1 MTQFHTLRLIL
12 GDQLN
17 ASHAWYSEHDDGVLY
32 LIAELRQ
39 ETDYAPHHVQK
50 VCAFF
55 AAMKGFAAALE
66 KAGHHVRHMTLDET
80 QSFDSL
86 NALLNALIDKHSITR
101 FEYQLPDEY
110 RLREQLRLFSD
121 SLGIETSAT
130 GSEHFLVPDDALS
143 QHFTAGKHHLME
155 SFYRKMRKQ
164 FDVMME
170 GDKPEGGKWNYDKDN
185 RAKLTKA
192 ELECIPEPLVFAN
205 DVSTILDRLER
216 HGVKTIG
223 VATPLLLWPVTRR
236 QSMELLDYFCQ
247 YLLPKFGSFQDAMT
261 SESPHRWSLYHSR
274 LSFALNSKML
284 HPMLVIQAAI
294 KAYRQPDS
302 GISINQVEGFVR
314 QILGWREFVRG
325 LYWANMPEYS
335 TMNAL
340 GGTRTL
346 PEFFWTGETKMQCLK
361 QAIQQS
367 LDCGYAHHIQ
377 RLMVTGNFTLL
388 TGIAPEEVDAWY
400 LGIYVDAIEW
410 VELPNVR
417 GMALFADGGLFATKP
432 YSASGNYINKMSDY
446 CAGCH
451 YNVKEK
457 VGEGACPLNSLYWHF
472 MERHRAK
479 IAVNPRAGMVY
490 RGWDGKSDEERSA
503 VLEQAEHY
511 LGNLNNL

>member
-1 MTQFHTLRLIL
+1 MNQFHTLRLIL

-17 ASHAWYSEHDDGVLY
+17 ASHSWYSECDDGVLY

-55 AAMKGFAAALE
+55 AAMKGFALALE
-66 KAGHHVRHMTLDET
+66 KAGHQVLHLTLDET
-80 QSFDSL
+80 QRFPSL
-86 NALLNALIDKHSITR
+86 EVLLTALIEKHGITQ

-110 RLREQLRLFSD
+110 RLWEQLRLFCA
-121 SLGIETSAT
+121 SLGIEINTT
-130 GSEHFLVPDDALS
+130 TSEHFLVPDDALS
-143 QHFTAGKHHLME
+143 QHFTKSKHHLME

-170 GDKPEGGKWNYDKDN
+170 GDKPEGGKWNYDKEN
-185 RAKLTKA
+185 RAKLSTS
-192 ELECIPEPLVFAN
+192 ELECIPEPLVFTN
-205 DVSTILDRLER
+205 DVSDILGRLER

-223 VATPLLLWPVTRR
+223 TAAPQLLWPVTRR
-236 QSMELLDYFCQ
+236 QSMELLDYFCK

-261 SESPHRWSLYHSR
+261 INSPHRWSLYHSR

-284 HPMLVIQAAI
+284 HPMQVIQAAI
-294 KAYRQPDS
+294 EAYRQPDS
-302 GISINQVEGFVR
+302 GIGINQIEGFVR

-325 LYWANMPEYS
+325 LYWANMPDYS

-340 GGTRTL
+340 GGARTL

-367 LDCGYAHHIQ
+367 LDYGYAHHIQ
-377 RLMVTGNFTLL
+377 RLMVTGNFALL
-388 TGIAPEEVDAWY
+388 AGIVPEDVDAWY

-446 CAGCH
+446 CTSCH
-451 YNVKEK
+451 YKVKEK

-472 MERHRAK
+472 MERHRAR

-490 RGWDGKSDEERSA
+490 RGWDVKSEKERNDI
-503 VLEQAEHY
+503 LTQAECY
-511 LGNLNNL
+511 LTNIEML